1 MKIATL
7 VLFSVMMLAP
17 SPTLFSAPFQK
28 DKPAEV
34 DRAEQSLNTAKGELE
49 KAGAEWGGHRMQA
62 IKHIDA
68 ALHELELGEK
78 WARQHHDMRALG
90 CVLESRSSHLRL
102 RGDLRGA
109 IAPLQQSLET
119 YRKIGGVGH
128 QILCCLALRE
138 IFLSLGHREEAAVY
152 ADQQLEA
159 AEASGEWG
167 G

>member
-1 MKIATL
+1 NLEFATQWAQ
-7 VLFSVMMLAP
+7 VF
-17 SPTLFSAPFQK
+17 
-28 DKPAEV
+28 E
-34 DRAEQSLNTAKGELE
+34 
-49 KAGAEWGGHRMQA
+49 
-62 IKHIDA
+62 
-68 ALHELELGEK
+68 HE
-78 WARQHHDMRALG
+78 ARQHHDMRALG

-159 AEASGEWG
+159 AEASGEWRSVAVALMG
-167 G
+167 IA